1 MATCFESNKYCES
14 KWHNGL
20 DFLCKQINPLVLIGW
35 LHYVEH
41 QHFDLLT
48 FAKIFIWIF
57 GLCIFRLA
65 IVHEY
70 QWYSEHQIVFIKPP
84 KIIFRLLHWI
94 YNKSLCISLK
104 YPILRA
110 DLFYI
115 VSVIYSI
122 AGYQVT
128 MHLLILQ
135 KKNLLNLIRCPLDV
149 ETSDA
154 AAWIKTL
161 ESI

>member
-1 MATCFESNKYCES
+1 MN
-14 KWHNGL
+14 
-20 DFLCKQINPLVLIGW
+20 
-35 LHYVEH
+35 
-41 QHFDLLT
+41 
-48 FAKIFIWIF
+48 F

-84 KIIFRLLHWI
+84 KIILRLLHWI
-94 YNKSLCISLK
+94 YNKSLCISVK

-115 VSVIYSI
+115 VSVTYSI
-122 AGYQVT
+122 AGYHAFVNFA
-128 MHLLILQ
+128 